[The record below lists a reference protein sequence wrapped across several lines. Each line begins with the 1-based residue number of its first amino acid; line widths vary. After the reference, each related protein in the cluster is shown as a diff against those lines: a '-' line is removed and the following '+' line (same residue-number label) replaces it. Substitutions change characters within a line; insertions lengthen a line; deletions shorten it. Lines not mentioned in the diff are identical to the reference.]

1 MGGPVHNAHQ
11 SIFTKLKSDVHLI
24 WIKTQTKIRA
34 CLLFYFCI
42 QHECELIWIWRAVS
56 SFALTPCVFLRWQ
69 NQATRPYTPKSRW
82 TFCVGAFQQSQSNFP
97 TDMEIFSIWKVRTY
111 LCVTTNDHLKH
122 WILSVSF
129 VNEND
134 FDIRAKQ
141 SYYFSFLAK
150 KKWNLIEK
158 TIHARIKYSIDFSLE
173 KLKME
178 TYATTKGLL
187 LFNDNMRTR
196 IRCFQSHN
204 F

>member
-82 TFCVGAFQQSQSNFP
+82 TFCVGAFEQSQSNFP
-97 TDMEIFSIWKVRTY
+97 SDMEIFSIWKVKTY

-122 WILSVSF
+122 WISSVSF

-150 KKWNLIEK
+150 KNEKEMKFNRENHSCENKIFDWFLIRKIENGNICNYK
-158 TIHARIKYSIDFSLE
+158 
-173 KLKME
+173 
-178 TYATTKGLL
+178 
-187 LFNDNMRTR
+187 RTLT
-196 IRCFQSHN
+196 F
-204 F
+204 